1 MASANKQLTLVLSW
15 TPTEMDRCLLPLVLL
30 FAPTL
35 TTGQFVSKDVELIDP
50 ITNQCFVTV
59 KDDFSGFY
67 PILFDSQGD
76 FWPYEKLESEENS
89 WQLAIN
95 DGQQMIVSCA
105 PNYLRS
111 FNNQKTVKFS
121 CVDGKLTNELGV
133 QKKWKDVS
141 CEMRPVEEIIAP
153 TTVDHCSAPSHS
165 GVEFGYVNPV
175 TQKTLILGQACY
187 SPEKG
192 HTEFVQM
199 KLKSSKEAV
208 EKSALK
214 VEAEN
219 YFQRKQHPSGRYK
232 IDMMKAWGDH
242 MRTRADSSVAIMSK
256 RFALPQS
263 LHLSTLKKL
272 GWNYAFSEEGH
283 ETWTELQDQVMKMVE
298 KKKDVIVD
306 YTAGSHGVMQVN
318 NGEELYLGQEERFAV
333 PKYLWMVVRDGV
345 QGMAFVVFN
354 KAEMTSAEEEKFQGV
369 CTSKCGEVQWLG
381 GEFKTTHKKY
391 VLCCDVNDAR
401 ANIPEMPLQTGIT
414 RAFLY

>member
-1 MASANKQLTLVLSW
+1 
-15 TPTEMDRCLLPLVLL
+15 MDRFLLSLVLL
-30 FAPTL
+30 LAPIL
-35 TTGQFVSKDVELIDP
+35 TAGQFVSVDKDAEIINP
-50 ITNQCFVTV
+50 STTGQCFVTV

-67 PILFDSQGD
+67 PILFDSHGD
-76 FWPYEKLESEENS
+76 FWPYEKLGSEENS
-89 WQLAIN
+89 WQLAIDN
-95 DGQQMIVSCA
+95 GQQMIVSCA

-141 CEMRPVEEIIAP
+141 CEMRPVEEIIA
-153 TTVDHCSAPSHS
+153 TTVEHCEAPSHS

-175 TQKTLILGQACY
+175 TLKTLILGQACY

-199 KLKSSKEAV
+199 KLKSSKEAM

-214 VEAEN
+214 VEPET

-283 ETWTELQDQVMKMVE
+283 ETWTELQDQVMAMVE
-298 KKKDVIVD
+298 KKKDVILD
-306 YTAGSHGVMQVN
+306 YTAGSNGVMQVN
-318 NGEELYLGQEERFAV
+318 NGEELYLGKEERFAV
-333 PKYLWMVVRDGV
+333 PKYLWMALRDGV

-354 KAEMTSAEEEKFQGV
+354 KAEMTPAEEEKFQAV
-369 CTSKCGEVQWLG
+369 CTSKCEEVQWLD
-381 GEFKTTHKKY
+381 GEFKKTQKKF